1 MILMDPLAVAVMP
14 TLVAAAPADA
24 LAGPATS
31 LAESAPQAVP
41 QLTQAVARPLHRP
54 GVGGAAASPMIGG
67 SVMMVDDEPILIELV
82 GAFLEEAGY
91 RDFHGETDPRRAL
104 PRMRAELP
112 DVLLLDLMMPG
123 LSGFEVLRQVRADP
137 QLQQVPVIVMTSASD
152 ARTKLRVLELGAT
165 DFLEK
170 PVDPSELVLRLRNT
184 LAFKAYRDR
193 SAWFDMLTGLPN
205 RRLLSSQVGRAL
217 RRRAVDGD
225 CCALLLVEVGRL
237 RQLAETIGQRSA
249 DQALVSIASR
259 LQDAVRAGDAVAR
272 VGDDRPPGVVARLG
286 SDEFAVLLTG
296 LGSPADAASIARR
309 LRAAAGV
316 PLDVQGRPWMPAV
329 SVGVAT
335 APDDADEIEALLRCA
350 RSAASNVRDAGGG
363 VGFYSSKLNAD
374 AVARL
379 ALESDLRRALERG
392 EGLELHYQP
401 KFDARSGAL
410 ASCEAL
416 VRWRHPERGL
426 IGPGEFVPVAE
437 ESGLVDALGAWVL
450 AEACRA
456 ARRWLDA
463 GTPCRVAV
471 NIAATHFADGRLLQD
486 LREALDAAAIEP
498 RMLIIELTESMLMG
512 SADGVLRSLAQLRSL
527 GVAISLDDFGTGWSS
542 LAYLKRM
549 PIDELKIDRSFVAGL
564 PDDAGDAAIVRSVIT
579 LASSLGLRVVAEG
592 VETQAQADWLAE
604 SGCALL
610 QGWLFSKALDEPTF
624 AARLAD
630 ARRAGRPARPAPG
643 VDAGR

>member
-1 MILMDPLAVAVMP
+1 
-14 TLVAAAPADA
+14 
-24 LAGPATS
+24 
-31 LAESAPQAVP
+31 
-41 QLTQAVARPLHRP
+41 
-54 GVGGAAASPMIGG
+54 
-67 SVMMVDDEPILIELV
+67 
-82 GAFLEEAGY
+82 
-91 RDFHGETDPRRAL
+91 
-104 PRMRAELP
+104 
-112 DVLLLDLMMPG
+112 
-123 LSGFEVLRQVRADP
+123 
-137 QLQQVPVIVMTSASD
+137 
-152 ARTKLRVLELGAT
+152 
-165 DFLEK
+165 
-170 PVDPSELVLRLRNT
+170 
-184 LAFKAYRDR
+184 
-193 SAWFDMLTGLPN
+193 
-205 RRLLSSQVGRAL
+205 
-217 RRRAVDGD
+217 
-225 CCALLLVEVGRL
+225 
-237 RQLAETIGQRSA
+237 
-249 DQALVSIASR
+249 
-259 LQDAVRAGDAVAR
+259 
-272 VGDDRPPGVVARLG
+272 
-286 SDEFAVLLTG
+286 
-296 LGSPADAASIARR
+296 
-309 LRAAAGV
+309 
-316 PLDVQGRPWMPAV
+316 
-329 SVGVAT
+329 
-335 APDDADEIEALLRCA
+335 
-350 RSAASNVRDAGGG
+350 
-363 VGFYSSKLNAD
+363 
-374 AVARL
+374 
-379 ALESDLRRALERG
+379 
-392 EGLELHYQP
+392 
-401 KFDARSGAL
+401 
-410 ASCEAL
+410 
-416 VRWRHPERGL
+416 
-426 IGPGEFVPVAE
+426 VPVAE